1 MTGCLSDK
9 SLGAKLSVTNKCQPK
24 LKSICLE
31 YHLKLQCTSI
41 VHVCYYQK
49 TGGQLRS
56 SGGEVALA
64 QLFCRS
70 RWKSQKMLHFL
81 RQLNK
86 SLRRKVFY
94 TNQRQALILM
104 KSFSL
109 KKIAI
114 RLTCTWT
121 EIHFWWLSFYL
132 VKYCQKVFQLEGT
145 KYCSIYEFS
154 LNVK

>member
-9 SLGAKLSVTNKCQPK
+9 SLAKFSIISKCRPN

-31 YHLKLQCTSI
+31 YQLKLQCTSI

-56 SGGEVALA
+56 PGEGVALA

-70 RWKSQKMLHFL
+70 RWKLQKMLHFL

-114 RLTCTWT
+114 
-121 EIHFWWLSFYL
+121 
-132 VKYCQKVFQLEGT
+132 
-145 KYCSIYEFS
+145 
-154 LNVK
+154 

>member
-9 SLGAKLSVTNKCQPK
+9 SLAKFSVTSKCQPN
-24 LKSICLE
+24 LKSVCLE
-31 YHLKLQCTSI
+31 YQLKLQCTSI

-56 SGGEVALA
+56 SGDEVALA

-114 RLTCTWT
+114 RMTCTWT
-121 EIHFWWLSFYL
+121 EIHFCWLTFYL
-132 VKYCQKVFQLEGT
+132 VKYCQKVFQREGT

>member
-1 MTGCLSDK
+1 MTVCLSDK
-9 SLGAKLSVTNKCQPK
+9 SLAKFSITSKCRLN

-31 YHLKLQCTSI
+31 YHLKLLCTSI
-41 VHVCYYQK
+41 VHECYYQK

-56 SGGEVALA
+56 PSEEVALA
-64 QLFCRS
+64 QLFCMS

-104 KSFSL
+104 KSFL
-109 KKIAI
+109 
-114 RLTCTWT
+114 
-121 EIHFWWLSFYL
+121 
-132 VKYCQKVFQLEGT
+132 
-145 KYCSIYEFS
+145 
-154 LNVK
+154 